1 MESDNPR
8 ETASSLSAEEAQRML
23 AEVDA
28 VMDRIISVERFPK
41 WWLAVYALLPALAIS
56 LPLLVPGKWSSLLVT
71 VAGLAIAWMVVFWLA
86 WPRLTRTGLG
96 RDERLLMKGTLT
108 FPWIFFPQFHQVFYH
123 ELQGHELLV
132 VALALVLPALFHLV
146 CGIAILRWY
155 RRRIR
160 ARAFDFTESE
170 AIWDSAQR
178 EIDRRLR
185 EIDACDRAQRA
196 ARRNPANPSTPEV
209 PES

>member
-1 MESDNPR
+1 MYKRQEVGELPEDEQKPA
-8 ETASSLSAEEAQRML
+8 ASYGVIFSMY
-23 AEVDA
+23 
-28 VMDRIISVERFPK
+28 PK
-41 WWLAVYALLPALAIS
+41 QLAIVTFGSFCFILGAFTIQSWGQALS
-56 LPLLVPGKWSSLLVT
+56 LIHIL
-71 VAGLAIAWMVVFWLA
+71 VFWLA
-86 WPRLTRTGLG
+86 WPWLTRTGLG
-96 RDERLLMKGTLT
+96 RDERLLMKGTLSL
-108 FPWIFFPQFHQVFYH
+108 PWIFFPQFHQVFYH

-185 EIDACDRAQRA
+185 EIDSRDRAQRA
-196 ARRNPANPSTPEV
+196 ARSNLCLLYTSQLYVNWLST
-209 PES
+209 

>member
-8 ETASSLSAEEAQRML
+8 KTASPLSAEEAQRML

-41 WWLAVYALLPALAIS
+41 WWLAVYAVLPALAIS

-71 VAGLAIAWMVVFWLA
+71 VAGLAVAWMVVFWLA

-108 FPWIFFPQFHQVFYH
+108 FPWIFFPQFHQVFSH
-123 ELQGHELLV
+123 EMQGYELLV
-132 VALALVLPALFHLV
+132 VALALVLPALFYLV

-160 ARAFDFTESE
+160 ARAFDFNESE

-185 EIDACDRAQRA
+185 EIDARDRAQRA
-196 ARRNPANPSTPEV
+196 ARRNLVNPSTPEV